1 MEAQMLA
8 GKVAIVTG
16 ASYGM
21 GGTIAELFAG
31 ASVALTARGRE
42 KLDEVVAAIRARGF
56 KAVGIV
62 ADIKSAEDTKR
73 VFERT
78 ICGGAH
84 TASKGALNTLTK
96 NVAMRLCNTNIRCNA
111 IAPGATLTP
120 VHYANLEGK
129 QLSSDKMLEF
139 GNKYCNWGLPETES
153 IDQAYACLY
162 LASKMGRCVKG
173 QLLQVYNGAF
183 L

>member
-8 GKVAIVTG
+8 GKAAIVTG

-42 KLDEVVAAIRARGF
+42 KLDEVVAGIGAKGF

-62 ADIKSAEDTKR
+62 ADIESAEDTKR
-73 VFERT
+73 
-78 ICGGAH
+78 
-84 TASKGALNTLTK
+84 ASKGALNTLTK

-173 QLLQVYNGAF
+173 QMLQVYNGAF